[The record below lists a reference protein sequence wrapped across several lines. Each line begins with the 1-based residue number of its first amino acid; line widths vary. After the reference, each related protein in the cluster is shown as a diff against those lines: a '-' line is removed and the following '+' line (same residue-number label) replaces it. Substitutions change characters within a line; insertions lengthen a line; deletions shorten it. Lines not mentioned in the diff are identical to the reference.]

1 MKRSAIPTFDFQY
14 AAASQ
19 FSDRPTLRQV
29 ASEKLWTLL
38 LGKLPWLAFV
48 KPALSNA
55 DPLMLDSPD
64 PETPYWTTQPLVD
77 RVLQAL
83 LEAQPLDIE
92 PLGERHHNLALTS
105 SYRFPG
111 SDSAFDTRQLSGMS
125 DALDELVKQLP
136 RFFCEA
142 QLKYWNAKG
151 SAGVSRDQWLQLLL
165 RTALLRGLPLQGLD
179 AQEQACIRG
188 LIRGGAAQPSVYF
201 VKASLT
207 CGSIQYDQMLSH
219 LLVTG
224 DYDDRQVV
232 LWCAPS
238 GITRSFASLAD
249 FGEALRNELA
259 RHYSFQSLSWTRQPV
274 EGNVFAHQV
283 SLLLESMFRA
293 FDLMRF
299 SGLSDVAA
307 MEKRFAD
314 LSDPAAWFVRYEDD
328 TPATM
333 APPGLRASAP
343 QDSFACRAA
352 LLQLALDQ
360 LDAGGVSVLDGI
372 QSLTAYTAQQLG
384 EQIRKEHGDETSP
397 DHLLLDLYIAR
408 GVPGGAATGAG
419 GGEPLAFVGTRSLT
433 EFAIGNL
440 ASLKGAYIKQVRHKE
455 GITAPNWLDADAAK
469 RLVTQVDIG
478 GRYPAYVAEQ
488 FDDKNMRAERVVRLA
503 REWRSRFLSSAL
515 SARLDAKVSEVGLQ
529 CVVDFCA
536 GHQDPSVP
544 RMSLIPLAFRRSRQ
558 SRKKDAVRGMYLLF
572 CAEPAKVLLY
582 RPLYPQDTVR
592 EYANLEA
599 LLAHIRESDLLQ
611 GSILDWI
618 DPTARDIYA
627 DGGFA
632 EPHIVSIGVD
642 PYALPTKPEPA
653 MLDLELWRND
663 VDEKIYQANR
673 DLLVELAGL
682 ESVSVAES
690 RWQLLCEGAW
700 LLFDVV
706 TQAIRGPVASV
717 TWLVQFLVSLQH
729 DLTAL
734 EQGGEFDR
742 PAAVADMLL
751 NLGMALLHA
760 HQPKLE
766 TVPARLLPEVSLFEG
781 PDRQNGAFTEFAIEV
796 REAPE
801 GKLGELGSQVLDFSW
816 RGQHGFNWLPMQQR
830 QRLQTMRSS
839 VSVNGLSP
847 LSAGDGEGLYQ
858 IDGRYYAAMAGDLY
872 GVELLAE
879 GVRVVDATGGYG
891 PWLASVDGAWR
902 LDTKLR
908 LAGGAPSPKTSV
920 PLRFKNLYDRVGQL
934 DVEILELK
942 STVRT
947 ATQQMMALHQSL
959 IKIDALKVKS
969 QEDVN
974 SAPAGT
980 DTTALRSL
988 TARYEQRAMDVQE
1001 NIAQHREQIVSLIEK
1016 AVGKEDE
1023 HLKLLITMAE
1033 PKYATQRRK
1042 EGLDEPVVMLEESA
1056 RIELIRDCEF
1066 VYTELRDLTD
1076 YPQLTALQR
1085 AMGAKQFAEA
1095 GEQYAAYRIKLELV
1109 VEYQD
1114 RMLAMQVHLDNLLA
1128 ETPVGLV
1135 IPSSRPGKHRTV
1147 GQLIDERPFSTVQ
1160 MRFHQAQNLAELS
1173 VHLDAPG
1180 DLQAVARYRDE
1191 LVSMALRNAAEAH
1204 GELDFANLSADDRIV
1219 ILQEAWDEYSAALL
1233 NSARILREGGDLI
1246 EPEMLE
1252 RYRNHVEQ
1260 LKEDAGQRLVVAISE
1275 QEGRRPAPKRTPYK
1289 VSTEEQRVVRNLAGQ
1304 LMIGVER
1311 TIGENQV
1318 VEVRETFSKEVLAIF
1333 DLVDGE
1339 WRQRESKRPSLV
1351 DEATPTDLPMWV
1363 QALLDESDS
1372 VREQAKDYLEHDI
1385 KGALLKQLFDQ
1396 HLEKLNQALSV
1407 VRDAGGNDK
1416 LVRALELDLDKLGAE
1431 KKLQL
1436 TTLYTDT
1443 KYPSAEGL
1451 QYLHEER
1458 LIQVEYLERRTMQD
1472 GSAFDEYRIVRL
1484 PSKRNLWAA
1493 HFHFSSPDAFAEDF
1507 TVGHLKTWSQRR
1519 LSSQVA
1525 AASGQ
1530 RVHRGRLT
1538 LAEARGIIPFR

>member
-1 MKRSAIPTFDFQY
+1 MKRSAISTFDFQY

-29 ASEKLWTLL
+29 TSEQLWAVL
-38 LGKLPWLAFV
+38 LGKLPWLASV

-64 PETPYWTTQPLVD
+64 PSTPYWGTQPLVD

-92 PLGERHHNLALTS
+92 PVGERHHKLALTS

-111 SDSAFDTRQLSGMS
+111 SKSAFDTRQLSGMS

-136 RFFCEA
+136 RLFCEA

-179 AQEQACIRG
+179 VQEQACIRG
-188 LIRGGAAQPSVYF
+188 LIRGGAAQPSVCF

-224 DYDDRQVV
+224 DYDERQVV

-259 RHYSFQSLSWTRQPV
+259 QHYSFQSMSWTRQPV
-274 EGNVFAHQV
+274 EGNVFAQQV
-283 SLLLESMFRA
+283 SLLLESMFQS

-307 MEKRFAD
+307 MERRFAD

-360 LDAGGVSVLDGI
+360 LDAGGVSVLDGV

-384 EQIRKEHGDETSP
+384 EQMKKEHGDETSP

-419 GGEPLAFVGTRSLT
+419 GGEPLAFVGTKSLT

-440 ASLKGAYIKQVRHKE
+440 ASLKGAEIKKVRHQK
-455 GITAPNWLDADAAK
+455 GITPPKWLDANAAK

-478 GRYPAYVAEQ
+478 GRYPTYVAEQ
-488 FDDKNMRAERVVRLA
+488 FDDQAMRAERIVRLA
-503 REWRSRFLSSAL
+503 REWRSGFLSSAL

-536 GHQDPSVP
+536 GHQDPLVP
-544 RMSLIPLAFRRSRQ
+544 RMSLIPLAFRRSRH
-558 SRKKDAVRGMYLLF
+558 SRKKDEVRGMYLLF
-572 CAEPAKVLLY
+572 CAEPARVLLY
-582 RPLYPQDTVR
+582 RPLYRQDTVR
-592 EYANLEA
+592 EYASLEA
-599 LLAHIRESDLLQ
+599 LLAHIRESALFQ
-611 GSILDWI
+611 ESILDWI
-618 DPTARDIYA
+618 DPTARDVYA
-627 DGGFA
+627 EGGFS
-632 EPHIVSIGVD
+632 EPHIVSIGLD
-642 PYALPTKPEPA
+642 PYTLPAKPEPA
-653 MLDLELWRND
+653 ILDLKLWLNK

-682 ESVSVAES
+682 ESVSDAES

-717 TWLVQFLVSLQH
+717 AWLVQFLASLQS

-742 PAAVADMLL
+742 SAAVADLLL
-751 NLGMALLHA
+751 NLGMTLLHA
-760 HQPKLE
+760 HQPKQE
-766 TVPARLLPEVSLFEG
+766 TVPTRRLPDVSLFEG
-781 PDRQNGAFTEFAIEV
+781 PDLQNGAFAELAIEA
-796 REAPE
+796 REEPE

-816 RGQHGFNWLPMQQR
+816 RGQHGFNWLPAQQR
-830 QRLQTMRSS
+830 QRLQAMRSS

-847 LSAGDGEGLYQ
+847 LTGGDGEGLYQ
-858 IDGRYYAAMAGDLY
+858 IDKSYYAAMAGDLY
-872 GVELLAE
+872 SVELLAE
-879 GVRVVDATGGYG
+879 GVRVIDATGGYG
-891 PWLASVDGAWR
+891 PWLAFVDGAWR
-902 LDTKLR
+902 VDTKLR
-908 LAGGAPSPKTSV
+908 LAGGAPDSKTLVSRRFDKLYEKVSKLDEDV
-920 PLRFKNLYDRVGQL
+920 PA
-934 DVEILELK
+934 LK
-942 STVRT
+942 AEVQ
-947 ATQQMMALHQSL
+947 AVTQQMMALHKNL
-959 IKIDALKVKS
+959 VAMEGLKVKAQS
-969 QEDVN
+969 EVA

-980 DTTALRSL
+980 DVSMK
-988 TARYEQRAMDVQE
+988 E
-1001 NIAQHREQIVSLIEK
+1001 SLIEK
-1016 AVGKEDE
+1016 YAQREMEVKESIAQQREKIVSLLEEAIGKMDE
-1023 HLKLLITMAE
+1023 QLKLLITMAE
-1033 PKYATQRRK
+1033 PKYARPRHNK
-1042 EGLDEPVVMLEESA
+1042 GLDEILDQHQESA
-1056 RIELIRDCEF
+1056 RIELIRDCVF
-1066 VYTELRDLTD
+1066 VYNELWSLTD
-1076 YPQLTALQR
+1076 YPQLAALQR
-1085 AMGAKQFAEA
+1085 AIDGKPLAEV
-1095 GEQYAAYRIKLELV
+1095 GEQYAAFRIKLEQV

-1114 RMLAMQVHLDNLLA
+1114 RMLAIRVHLDNLLA
-1128 ETPVGLV
+1128 ETPVERV
-1135 IPSSRPGKHRTV
+1135 IPSNPPGGDRTV
-1147 GQLIDERPFSTVQ
+1147 EQLIAERAFSTVQ
-1160 MRFHQAQNLAELS
+1160 MRFHQVQNLADLAL
-1173 VHLDAPG
+1173 HLNAPG
-1180 DLQAVARYRDE
+1180 GLQTVARYRDE
-1191 LVSMALRNAAEAH
+1191 LVSMALRNAAETH
-1204 GELDFANLSADDRIV
+1204 GDLDFANLSADDRIV

-1246 EPEMLE
+1246 EPAMLE
-1252 RYRNHVEQ
+1252 RYRNHLEQ
-1260 LKEDAGQRLVVAISE
+1260 LKEDAGQKLVVAISE
-1275 QEGRRPAPKRTPYK
+1275 QEGEEVVQKRTPYK
-1289 VSTEEQRVVRNLAGQ
+1289 VSTKEQKVVRNLAGQ

-1311 TIGENQV
+1311 TIGEHKI
-1318 VEVRETFSKEVLAIF
+1318 VEVLETFSEEVLATF
-1333 DLVDGE
+1333 DEVDGE
-1339 WRQRESKRPSLV
+1339 WRQRESKRPSLP
-1351 DEATPTDLPMWV
+1351 DEAAPTDLPKWV
-1363 QALLDESDS
+1363 QALLDESGS
-1372 VREQAKDYLEHDI
+1372 VRTRAGGFIKSHI
-1385 KGALLKQLFDQ
+1385 KGALLEELFDQ
-1396 HLEKLNQALSV
+1396 QLGKLNQALSV
-1407 VRDAGGNDK
+1407 VREAGGNDE
-1416 LVRALELDLDKLGAE
+1416 LVRALELDLKELRADKKQKMIE
-1431 KKLQL
+1431 
-1436 TTLYTDT
+1436 LYTST
-1443 KYPSAEGL
+1443 LYPSAKGL
-1451 QYLHEER
+1451 QYLHKEG
-1458 LIQVEYLERRTMQD
+1458 LIQVKYVKRCTMRD
-1472 GSAFDEYRIVRL
+1472 GSAFDEYQIRSL
-1484 PSKRNLWAA
+1484 LSKKPLWVA
-1493 HFHFSSPDAFAEDF
+1493 HFHLPTQGAGAVDF
-1507 TVGHLKTWSQRR
+1507 TVGHLKTWKQRFWGG
-1519 LSSQVA
+1519 QVA
-1525 AASGQ
+1525 AGSGQ